1 MLSRKK
7 RDNLNIII
15 LMGDTFDAILD
26 RKEKT
31 NFHVPGILNDRKDF
45 DGPLDVLLYL
55 IQKNEANIYDLP
67 ISLITEQFLEYIEKN
82 KTDIADLADFYRM
95 AAELLYIKTKLLLP
109 QETELDEE
117 YEDPR
122 QDLVDRLID
131 YQKYKK
137 YTDLLT
143 GEGKDGRLYFDR
155 PENFFAIPFEDK
167 ELFEGVTLADLCRT
181 FSSILAKTPPSKIFN
196 IYQSVSVK
204 EKRALMSELLDERDE
219 ITIEDLIVD
228 YTNPLHVICSFLSI
242 LEAAKDHTILFRQDR
257 QWGLIYIT
265 KRPIDW
271 DPEKADEYDREADR
285 YEKENLGDA
294 SDFSILTK
302 DASLDLDEMA
312 EEKRTEREEMEEKE
326 EEKVEYTGEE
336 DDVDL
341 GDDDDW

>member
-1 MLSRKK
+1 
-7 RDNLNIII
+7 
-15 LMGDTFDAILD
+15 MGDDTFDAILD
-26 RKEKT
+26 RKEKKS
-31 NFHVPGILNDRKDF
+31 FHVPGILTDRKDF
-45 DGPLDVLLYL
+45 DGPLDLLLFL
-55 IQKNEANIYDLP
+55 ISKNDANIYDIP
-67 ISLITEQFLEYIEKN
+67 ISLITEQFLEYIENN
-82 KTDIADLADFYRM
+82 KTDISDLADFYRM

-109 QETELDEE
+109 QESELDEE

-155 PENFFAIPFEDK
+155 VENFFAIPFEDK
-167 ELFEGVTLADLCRT
+167 ELFQGVTLEDLCRT
-181 FSSILAKTPPSKIFN
+181 FTGILAKTPPSKIFN

-204 EKRALMSELLDERDE
+204 EKRALMSELLDEKDE
-219 ITIEDLIVD
+219 ITIEELIVD
-228 YTNPLHVICSFLSI
+228 YTNPLHVICAFLSI
-242 LEAAKDHTILFRQDR
+242 LEAAKDHTILFRQDT

-271 DPEKADEYDREADR
+271 DPGKADEYDREADR
-285 YEKENLGDA
+285 YEKENLADA

-302 DASLDLDEMA
+302 EASLDLDDLVN
-312 EEKRTEREEMEEKE
+312 EKKAEREEKEVKE
-326 EEKVEYTGEE
+326 EEEIEYTGLE
-336 DDVDL
+336 DDVDT

>member
-1 MLSRKK
+1 MAE
-7 RDNLNIII
+7 
-15 LMGDTFDAILD
+15 TFDVILD
-26 RKEKT
+26 RKEKQT
-31 NFHVPGILNDRKDF
+31 FHVPGILSDRKDF
-45 DGPLDVLLYL
+45 NGPLELLLHL
-55 IQKNEANIYDLP
+55 IKKNDANIYDLP
-67 ISLITEQFLEYIEKN
+67 ISLITDQFLQYIEEN
-82 KTDIADLADFYRM
+82 RTDIEDEADFYKT

-109 QETELDEE
+109 EETELEDD

-131 YQKYKK
+131 YQKYKR

-143 GEGKDGRLYFDR
+143 GVDKSGRLYIDR

-167 ELFEGVTLADLCRT
+167 ELFQGADITDLMRT

-204 EKRALMSELLDERDE
+204 EKRALMSELLEDRNE

-228 YTNPLHVICSFLSI
+228 YTNPLHVICAFLSI
-242 LEAAKDHTILFRQDR
+242 LEAAKDHTILFRQDS
-257 QWGLIYIT
+257 QWGRIYIT

-271 DPEKADEYDREADR
+271 DPTLADEYDREADE
-285 YEKENLGDA
+285 YEKEDLGD
-294 SDFSILTK
+294 SEDFSILTRE
-302 DASLDLDEMA
+302 AQMNLDELA
-312 EEKRTEREEMEEKE
+312 GEKRAQREEAEE
-326 EEKVEYTGEE
+326 EEKVEFTGEE